1 MTDWFFSILGSAHI
15 HVEEKVFLF
24 FSVLIWVYFTNVND
38 AHFCSA
44 MVFRHWVELE
54 DGTVA
59 LNPAPTA
66 DDDTLA
72 TSTFYSQVMLH

>member
-1 MTDWFFSILGSAHI
+1 
-15 HVEEKVFLF
+15 
-24 FSVLIWVYFTNVND
+24 
-38 AHFCSA
+38 

-72 TSTFYSQVMLH
+72 TSTFYSQVLLHKITSVCCSSLELMRRVQHFICLIFHLQK

>member
-1 MTDWFFSILGSAHI
+1 MSQLLLLLPLNGCH
-15 HVEEKVFLF
+15 L
-24 FSVLIWVYFTNVND
+24 
-38 AHFCSA
+38 CSA

-54 DGTVA
+54 DGTVT

-72 TSTFYSQVMLH
+72 TSTFYSQVMSPDVSNK

>member
-1 MTDWFFSILGSAHI
+1 
-15 HVEEKVFLF
+15 
-24 FSVLIWVYFTNVND
+24 
-38 AHFCSA
+38 

-72 TSTFYSQVMLH
+72 TSTFYNQVSQDPRLHAAIESITSTFSCVIRILDADLQR

>member
-1 MTDWFFSILGSAHI
+1 M
-15 HVEEKVFLF
+15 
-24 FSVLIWVYFTNVND
+24 
-38 AHFCSA
+38 
-44 MVFRHWVELE
+44 ELE

-72 TSTFYSQVMLH
+72 TSTFYSQVMLVDFNTKEIIFLLLLYPW